1 MSPASRGTASRSE
14 RRPGRRRRWVTLTL
28 LVLFVVVPLV
38 EIYVLIQ
45 VGQVIGAWWTVLLLI
60 LDSVLGAWL
69 VRREGARAWQA
80 LREALGSG
88 RMPAAELADGALVLI
103 GGTLMLAPGFV
114 TDVVAFFMI
123 LPLTRPL
130 FRRLLG
136 YLVARRVTTLA
147 VGPFGAAFG
156 PGPRGG
162 VPPQGPAPGRGQGRS
177 PGWTGPDATRPGPG
191 PEGPV
196 VRGEVVDE
204 D

>member
-1 MSPASRGTASRSE
+1 
-14 RRPGRRRRWVTLTL
+14 
-28 LVLFVVVPLV
+28 
-38 EIYVLIQ
+38 
-45 VGQVIGAWWTVLLLI
+45 
-60 LDSVLGAWL
+60 
-69 VRREGARAWQA
+69 
-80 LREALGSG
+80 
-88 RMPAAELADGALVLI
+88 MPAAELADGALVLI

-123 LPLTRPL
+123 LPLTRPV

-156 PGPRGG
+156 PGYPGG
-162 VPPQGPAPGRGQGRS
+162 PGQGTGRDRS
-177 PGWTGPDATRPGPG
+177 GPDATRPGPG